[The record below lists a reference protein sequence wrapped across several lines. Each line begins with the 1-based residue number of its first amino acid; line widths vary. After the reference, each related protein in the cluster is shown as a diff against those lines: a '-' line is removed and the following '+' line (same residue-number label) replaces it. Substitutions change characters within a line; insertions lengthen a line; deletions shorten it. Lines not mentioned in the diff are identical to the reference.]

1 MLVKCRYCGI
11 KLDREEAFKVVVGGK
26 NTYYCNKTE
35 YEKVIY
41 KKKLK
46 DTTYDCIN
54 EIFGYKVL
62 NSALF
67 KEINILLEVYSYE
80 HILGYLTENKEF
92 LSKILNKEFNS
103 EYAKIRYFS
112 AIIKNSI
119 ADFKIKR
126 IKSEYPKE
134 VEVDI
139 PTIKYKRKNKR
150 RPLCEIEEQVGD

>member
-11 KLDREEAFKVVVGGK
+11 KLDREKAFKVVVGGR
-26 NTYYCNKTE
+26 NTYYCNKIE
-35 YEKVIY
+35 YEKVVHT
-41 KKKLK
+41 KKLK

-67 KEINILLEVYSYE
+67 KEINILLEVYPYE
-80 HILGYLTENKEF
+80 RILGYLTENKGF
-92 LSKILNKEFNS
+92 LSNVLNKDFNS

-112 AIIKNSI
+112 TIIKNSI
-119 ADFKIKR
+119 VDFKIKQT
-126 IKSEYPKE
+126 KSEYPKE
-134 VEVDI
+134 VEMDMPV
-139 PTIKYKRKNKR
+139 IKYKRKNKR